1 MKLRITFKDPDGVHE
16 CVRETSRVLG
26 DLHAARGLLT
36 VLHAQAERSPIRT
49 KAVRLPA
56 IRAAMA
62 AVEAAIDSASVPL
75 DMPETRLMDCA
86 PTAYGPPSHSHRT
99 EQMTLV
105 EARL

>member
-1 MKLRITFKDPDGVHE
+1 MTMDKTR
-16 CVRETSRVLG
+16 RVLG

-75 DMPETRLMDCA
+75 DAPDTVVGDYRPTMWAPEYA
-86 PTAYGPPSHSHRT
+86 RT
-99 EQMTLV
+99 ELATV
-105 EARL
+105 RGGV